1 MKKIAIPAG
10 LIAVLVM
17 SLVGYSVGM
26 MGGGNLWLPE
36 SAYAGS
42 GIFDPAPDPIAA
54 GWTAESIVLDPEDI
68 SSFTLVGTQA
78 PATGPELLFA
88 DSLNNDV
95 SGLYAIA
102 PWAAIGTTV
111 DIIATFQVTSQ
122 ASHGVD
128 AGFQLVIN
136 DGANNRAAIMSAILI
151 NNLPHIGLVG
161 NTGPRDQLA
170 TYPAFIQAEWQA
182 APLTVHLRR
191 WADGRFEVLELNGAP
206 PSYPVFLPASLIM
219 PGTRAF
225 GSIDF
230 GSFSPTAIVNAS
242 VSEFR
247 AFTVPDPS
255 CTPVRPELGL
265 SMANVYWGS
274 YQDYIQRELSVDYL
288 IANGSPSDADGVRVV
303 GTISSAGVTSI
314 NTPLVVGGIAGGSS
328 ASATIKY
335 DVPIGVSSF
344 RSTVY
349 ATSEDLCGGSNSY
362 PGPYGS

>member
-1 MKKIAIPAG
+1 MVMTLIGYGAGMTGEGSLWFPA
-10 LIAVLVM
+10 
-17 SLVGYSVGM
+17 
-26 MGGGNLWLPE
+26 

-42 GIFDPAPDPIAA
+42 DTFDPVPAPTAA
-54 GWTAESIVLDPEDI
+54 ELPGADSVVLDPEDI
-68 SSFTLVGTQA
+68 SNFTLVGTQA
-78 PATGPELLFA
+78 PATGPQLLFSDA
-88 DSLNNDV
+88 LDTDV
-95 SGLYAIA
+95 SGLYDIA

-122 ASHGVD
+122 ASYGVD

-136 DGANNRAAIMSAILI
+136 DGANNRAAVMSAILI

-161 NTGPRDQLA
+161 TGPRDQLA

-182 APLTVHLRR
+182 ASLTVHLRR
-191 WADGRFEVLELNGAP
+191 WADGSFEVLELNGAP
-206 PSYPVFLPASLIM
+206 PSQPVFLHAWQLP

-230 GSFSPTAIVNAS
+230 GSFSPPAIVNAN

-247 AFTVPDPS
+247 AFTVPDPP

-265 SMANVYWGS
+265 SMTNVYWAG

-288 IANGSPSDADGVRVV
+288 IANGGLNGANGVRVV
-303 GTISSAGVTSI
+303 GTINSAGVTSI
-314 NTPLVVGGIAGGSS
+314 NTPLDVGGIAGGSS

-335 DVPIGVSSF
+335 DAQIGVGSF

-349 ATSEDLCGGSNSY
+349 ATSEDFCGGSNNY

>member
-1 MKKIAIPAG
+1 M
-10 LIAVLVM
+10 
-17 SLVGYSVGM
+17 
-26 MGGGNLWLPE
+26 WLPE

-42 GIFDPAPDPIAA
+42 DIFDPVPAPIAA
-54 GWTAESIVLDPEDI
+54 GLPNAESVVLDPEDI
-68 SSFTLVGTQA
+68 SNFTLVGTQA
-78 PATGPELLFA
+78 PDTGPELLFSDA
-88 DSLNNDV
+88 MNTDV
-95 SGLYAIA
+95 SGLYALA

-161 NTGPRDQLA
+161 AGPRDQLA
-170 TYPAFIQAEWQA
+170 TYPAFVQAEWQA

-191 WADGRFEVLELNGAP
+191 WADGSFEVLELNGAP
-206 PSYPVFLPASLIM
+206 PSQPVFLPAWRLP

-230 GSFSPTAIVNAS
+230 GSFSPLAIVNAN

-247 AFTVPDPS
+247 AFTVPDLP
-255 CTPVRPELGL
+255 CTPVRPELSL
-265 SMANVYWGS
+265 SMANVYWAS
-274 YQDYIQRELSVDYL
+274 YQDYILRELSVDYL
-288 IANGSPSDADGVRVV
+288 IANNGPNGANGVRVV
-303 GTISSAGVTSI
+303 GTINSAGVNSI
-314 NTPLVVGGIAGGSS
+314 NTPLVVGGIAVGSS
-328 ASATIKY
+328 VSATIKY
-335 DVPIGVSSF
+335 DAPIGVGSF

-349 ATSEDLCGGSNSY
+349 ATSEDFCGGSNSY